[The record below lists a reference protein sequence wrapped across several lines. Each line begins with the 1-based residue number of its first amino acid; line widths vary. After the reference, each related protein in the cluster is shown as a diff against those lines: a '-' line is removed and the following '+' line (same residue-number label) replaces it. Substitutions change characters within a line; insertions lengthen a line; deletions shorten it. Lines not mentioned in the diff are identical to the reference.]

1 LNRKGEELQEK
12 FFISLLLKIFQ
23 RWQLITSRVVNAV
36 ARRKERKRDLLNAF
50 TAWKDLVKRCRLG
63 KKYQL
68 EQESRRA
75 KRLLDYWRL
84 KLHEQLCSAEV
95 DKLPRIQ
102 MLRTAMQH
110 WKRFIAKRHNCLMF
124 QQSVNQHTIQLCF
137 ARWKTKW
144 LIINQ
149 TAVNQED
156 NKARDYKLM
165 SKYLRLWQQQAQK
178 LQIECNRMGDLA
190 TGIYTQHTLQHCYQV
205 WCQRLKALKYCSAA
219 VQRRN
224 HQVLRLVF
232 MEWHHHTQHQLNLAI
247 HLFQLSLSNSCII
260 RKESLFDDE
269 NLEVSSDT
277 NTLIEAD
284 TKENIA
290 RRFIGRLTL
299 GCRTVDIFI
308 AWRHLCCSRADLR
321 RKFKAFQFEQ
331 CKRWKQESFS
341 RWQKESLLY
350 HAASNCCTFQLLQKV
365 FKYWV
370 IYSSMA
376 KQKKFYFIT
385 ANHIR
390 SQRMLTTYL
399 CAWKGKYASR
409 TLMRTVLQSW
419 RAWASQEAMVQR
431 GLREYQERV
440 NRSAALSAFFRWIQA
455 CRMTLRVSAFRSHL
469 LVKFFKKWKRASI
482 LVKSLRQRANAHI
495 AKVARKKVSITPWEV
510 CKSDLA
516 TTE

>member
-1 LNRKGEELQEK
+1 
-12 FFISLLLKIFQ
+12 
-23 RWQLITSRVVNAV
+23 
-36 ARRKERKRDLLNAF
+36 
-50 TAWKDLVKRCRLG
+50 
-63 KKYQL
+63 
-68 EQESRRA
+68 
-75 KRLLDYWRL
+75 
-84 KLHEQLCSAEV
+84 
-95 DKLPRIQ
+95 
-102 MLRTAMQH
+102 
-110 WKRFIAKRHNCLMF
+110 
-124 QQSVNQHTIQLCF
+124 
-137 ARWKTKW
+137 
-144 LIINQ
+144 
-149 TAVNQED
+149 
-156 NKARDYKLM
+156 
-165 SKYLRLWQQQAQK
+165 
-178 LQIECNRMGDLA
+178 
-190 TGIYTQHTLQHCYQV
+190 
-205 WCQRLKALKYCSAA
+205 
-219 VQRRN
+219 
-224 HQVLRLVF
+224 
-232 MEWHHHTQHQLNLAI
+232 
-247 HLFQLSLSNSCII
+247 LSLSNSCII

-495 AKVARKKVSITPWEV
+495 AKVARKKILDVFIIWKLRYKAASVQLCIQNKFQKWITSRALHGSFKVWHCCLMAVKADQFHRHHIKKLMIWSWKHWICCSMERQNFRASKDMAYQFNRRKLV
-510 CKSDLA
+510 
-516 TTE
+516 